1 MATILTAESY
11 INNELQRY
19 NKQGYVEQVPP
30 LVRTCY
36 DWYRGFVDSFH
47 KYYIKTGTTT
57 FTNLEKLPLYMAKK
71 TGEDW
76 ANHLINEKCDII
88 IPQKELLDDILDKT
102 KSWTKLNRAIEQS
115 FCLGYGF
122 MVQGVK
128 NLEID
133 EEGAVV
139 GNKDAYIT
147 NDYVSAIMCRPLT
160 YVDRE
165 VEDIAFIFENTKY
178 INVILHIRDT
188 RRTIKIDDKTEINN
202 ENYNNYDIV
211 NIKVRNSGDFGVE
224 ERFTFHTKSPIKL
237 FQPIQ
242 PNICN
247 NADLDNPLSVSVYA
261 NAISTLMAI
270 DNAYDS
276 LNNEIQLGRKRV
288 VADVDQYTEVDE
300 KGNKVNTFDPNDAL
314 IYSIPA
320 RDTGVG
326 EGQKQLLED
335 ISGQLRINDIVAA
348 LNQQLSIYSSKVGLG
363 ENYYRFSDM
372 QKGVTTATQ
381 VISENSTLYKTMRKH
396 EILLEQS
403 LKDMVLSLVYLNNT
417 FTSNPTINI
426 KGYSDIVVQFD
437 DSIIEDTNAQKT
449 SDRQDVANGVMS
461 KVEYRMKYY
470 GEDEKTA
477 IKNLLKFDVDII
489 TKKAEQLSTL
499 LNDGYITP
507 TAFVK
512 LVYGDYASYI
522 PDYNEAELIA
532 KVEDSVVNNKPMP
545 SPFDEMNLDD
555 EE

>member
-11 INNELQRY
+11 INNELQKY
-19 NKQGYVEQVPP
+19 KKQGYVEQVPP
-30 LVRTCY
+30 LVKTCY
-36 DWYRGFVDSFH
+36 AWYRGFVDSFH

-133 EEGAVV
+133 EDGAVV

-147 NDYVSAIMCRPLT
+147 NDYVPAIMCRPLT

-165 VEDIAFIFENTKY
+165 VEDIAFVFENTKY

-211 NIKVRNSGDFGVE
+211 NIKVRNSGDFGIE

-300 KGNKVNTFDPNDAL
+300 NGNKVNTFDPNDAL

-320 RDTGVG
+320 RDTKVG

-363 ENYYRFSDM
+363 ENYYRFTDM

-426 KGYSDIVVQFD
+426 KGYSDITIQFD

-512 LVYGDYASYI
+512 LVYGDYASFI

-532 KVEDSVVNNKPMP
+532 KVEDSVVNNKPIP

>member
-30 LVRTCY
+30 LVKTCY
-36 DWYRGFVDSFH
+36 AWYRGFVDSFH

-128 NLEID
+128 NLEIN

-147 NDYVSAIMCRPLT
+147 NDYVPAIMCRPLT

-165 VEDIAFIFENTKY
+165 VEDIAFVFENTKY

-188 RRTIKIDDKTEINN
+188 RKTIKIDDKTEINN

-320 RDTGVG
+320 RDTKVG

-335 ISGQLRINDIVAA
+335 ISGQLRVNDIVAA

-417 FTSNPTINI
+417 FTSNPTINVT
-426 KGYSDIVVQFD
+426 KYSDITIQFD

-461 KVEYRMKYY
+461 KVEYRMKYF

-512 LVYGDYASYI
+512 LVYGDYASFI

-532 KVEDSVVNNKPMP
+532 KVEDSVVNNKPIP
-545 SPFDEMNLDD
+545 SPFDEMNLND

>member
-30 LVRTCY
+30 LVKTCY
-36 DWYRGFVDSFH
+36 AWYRGFVDSFH

-102 KSWTKLNRAIEQS
+102 KSWTKLNRGIEQS

-133 EEGAVV
+133 EEGTIV

-147 NDYVSAIMCRPLT
+147 NDYVPAIMCRPLT

-165 VEDIAFIFENTKY
+165 VEDIAFVFENTKY

-188 RRTIKIDDKTEINN
+188 RKTIKIDDKTEINN

-211 NIKVRNSGDFGVE
+211 NIKVRNSGDFGIE

-300 KGNKVNTFDPNDAL
+300 NGNKVNTFDPNDAL

-320 RDTGVG
+320 RDTKVG

-372 QKGVTTATQ
+372 QKGVVTATQ

-426 KGYSDIVVQFD
+426 NGYRDIAIQFD

-461 KVEYRMKYY
+461 KVEYRMKYF

-512 LVYGDYASYI
+512 LVYGDYASFI
-522 PDYNEAELIA
+522 PDYNEDELIA
-532 KVEDSVVNNKPMP
+532 KVEDSVVNNKPIP

>member
-11 INNELQRY
+11 INNELQKY
-19 NKQGYVEQVPP
+19 KKQGYVEQVPP
-30 LVRTCY
+30 LVKTCY
-36 DWYRGFVDSFH
+36 AWYRGFVDSFH

-133 EEGAVV
+133 EDGAVV

-147 NDYVSAIMCRPLT
+147 NDYVPAIMCRPLT

-165 VEDIAFIFENTKY
+165 VEDIAFVFENTKY

-211 NIKVRNSGDFGVE
+211 NIKVRNSGDFGIE

-300 KGNKVNTFDPNDAL
+300 NGNKVNTFDPNDAL

-320 RDTGVG
+320 RDTKVG

-363 ENYYRFSDM
+363 ENYYRFIDM

-426 KGYSDIVVQFD
+426 KGYSDITIQFD

-512 LVYGDYASYI
+512 LVYGDYASFI

-532 KVEDSVVNNKPMP
+532 KVEDSVVNNKPIP

>member
-19 NKQGYVEQVPP
+19 KKQGYVEQVPP
-30 LVRTCY
+30 LVQTCY
-36 DWYRGFVDSFH
+36 AWYRGFVDSFH

-122 MVQGVK
+122 MVQGIK

-133 EEGAVV
+133 EEGTIV

-147 NDYVSAIMCRPLT
+147 NDYVPAIMCRPLT

-165 VEDIAFIFENTKY
+165 VEDIAFVFENTKY

-188 RRTIKIDDKTEINN
+188 RKTIKIDDKTEINN

-211 NIKVRNSGDFGVE
+211 NIKVRNSGDYGIE

-320 RDTGVG
+320 RDTKVG

-426 KGYSDIVVQFD
+426 KGYSDITIQFD

-532 KVEDSVVNNKPMP
+532 KVEDSVINNKPIP

>member
-30 LVRTCY
+30 LVQTCY
-36 DWYRGFVDSFH
+36 AWYRGFVDSFH
-47 KYYIKTGTTT
+47 KYYIKTGATT

-133 EEGAVV
+133 EEGTIV

-147 NDYVSAIMCRPLT
+147 NDYVPAIMCRPLT

-165 VEDIAFIFENTKY
+165 VEDIAFVFENTKY

-188 RRTIKIDDKTEINN
+188 RKTIKIDDKTEINN

-211 NIKVRNSGDFGVE
+211 NIKVRNSGDYGIE

-247 NADLDNPLSVSVYA
+247 NADLDSPLSVSVYA

-320 RDTGVG
+320 REAKVG

-449 SDRQDVANGVMS
+449 SDRQDVENGVMS

-532 KVEDSVVNNKPMP
+532 KVEDSVVNNKPIP

>member
-11 INNELQRY
+11 INKELQRY
-19 NKQGYVEQVPP
+19 KKQGYVEQVPP

-76 ANHLINEKCDII
+76 ANHLINEKCDIV

-133 EEGAVV
+133 EEGTIV

-147 NDYVSAIMCRPLT
+147 NDYVPAIMCRPLT

-165 VEDIAFIFENTKY
+165 VEDIAFVFENTKY

-188 RRTIKIDDKTEINN
+188 RKTIKIDDKTEINN

-211 NIKVRNSGDFGVE
+211 NIKVRNSGDFGIE

-320 RDTGVG
+320 RDTKVG

-426 KGYSDIVVQFD
+426 KGYGDIVVQFD

-461 KVEYRMKYY
+461 KVEYRMKYF

-499 LNDGYITP
+499 LNDGYITS

-512 LVYGDYASYI
+512 LVYGDYASFI

-532 KVEDSVVNNKPMP
+532 KVEDSVVNNKPIP

>member
-30 LVRTCY
+30 LVQTCY
-36 DWYRGFVDSFH
+36 AWYRGFVDSFH

-133 EEGAVV
+133 EDGAVV

-147 NDYVSAIMCRPLT
+147 NDYVPAIMCRPLT

-165 VEDIAFIFENTKY
+165 VEDIAFVFENTKY

-211 NIKVRNSGDFGVE
+211 NIKVRNSGDFGIE

-242 PNICN
+242 PNVCN

-300 KGNKVNTFDPNDAL
+300 NGNKVNTFDPNDAL

-320 RDTGVG
+320 RDTKVG

-426 KGYSDIVVQFD
+426 NGYGDITIQFD

-449 SDRQDVANGVMS
+449 SDRQDVENGVMS
-461 KVEYRMKYY
+461 KVEYRMKYF
-470 GEDEKTA
+470 GEDEQTA

-532 KVEDSVVNNKPMP
+532 KVEDSVVNNKPIP
-545 SPFDEMNLDD
+545 SPFDEINLDD

>member
-1 MATILTAESY
+1 MATVLSAESY

-19 NKQGYVEQVPP
+19 KKQGFVEQVPP

-57 FTNLEKLPLYMAKK
+57 FTNLKKLPLYMAKK

-102 KSWTKLNRAIEQS
+102 KSWTKLNRGIEQS

-133 EEGAVV
+133 EEGVIV

-147 NDYVSAIMCRPLT
+147 NDYIPAIMCRPLT

-165 VEDIAFIFENTKY
+165 VEDIAFVFENTKY
-178 INVILHIRDT
+178 INVVLHIRDT
-188 RRTIKIDDKTEINN
+188 RKTIKIDDETEIIN

-211 NIKVRNSGDFGVE
+211 NIKVRNGGDFGIE

-247 NADLDNPLSVSVYA
+247 NADLDSPLSISVYA

-288 VADVDQYTEVDE
+288 IADVDQYTEVDA
-300 KGNKVNTFDPNDAL
+300 KGNKVSTFDPNDAL

-320 RDTGVG
+320 RETKVG

-335 ISGQLRINDIVAA
+335 ISGQLRINDIVTA
-348 LNQQLSIYSSKVGLG
+348 LNQQLSVYSSKVGLG

-461 KVEYRMKYY
+461 KVEYRMKYF
-470 GEDEKTA
+470 GEDENTA

-532 KVEDSVVNNKPMP
+532 KVEDSVVNNKPIP
-545 SPFDEMNLDD
+545 SPFDEINLED

>member
-30 LVRTCY
+30 LVNTCY
-36 DWYRGFVDSFH
+36 AWYRGFVDSFH

-102 KSWTKLNRAIEQS
+102 KSWTKLNRGIEQS

-133 EEGAVV
+133 EEGVVV

-147 NDYVSAIMCRPLT
+147 NDYVPAIMCRPLT

-165 VEDIAFIFENTKY
+165 VEDIAFVFENTKY

-188 RRTIKIDDKTEINN
+188 RKTIKIDDKTEINN

-211 NIKVRNSGDFGVE
+211 NIKVRNSGDFGIE

-247 NADLDNPLSVSVYA
+247 NADLDNPLSISVYA

-320 RDTGVG
+320 RDTKVG

-426 KGYSDIVVQFD
+426 KGYSDITIQFD

-449 SDRQDVANGVMS
+449 SDRQDVENGVMS

-512 LVYGDYASYI
+512 LVYGDYASFI

-532 KVEDSVVNNKPMP
+532 KVEDSVVNNKPIP

>member
-1 MATILTAESY
+1 MATILTVESY
-11 INNELQRY
+11 INNELQKY

-76 ANHLINEKCDII
+76 ANHLINEKCDIVI
-88 IPQKELLDDILDKT
+88 TQKELLDDILDKT
-102 KSWTKLNRAIEQS
+102 KSWTKLNRGIEQS

-133 EEGAVV
+133 EEGVIV

-147 NDYVSAIMCRPLT
+147 NDYIPAIMCRPLT

-165 VEDIAFIFENTKY
+165 VEDIAFVFENTKY
-178 INVILHIRDT
+178 INVVLHIRDT
-188 RRTIKIDDKTEINN
+188 RKTIKIDDETEIIN

-211 NIKVRNSGDFGVE
+211 NIKVRNGGDFGIE

-247 NADLDNPLSVSVYA
+247 NADLDSPLSVSVYA

-288 VADVDQYTEVDE
+288 IADVDQYTEVDA
-300 KGNKVNTFDPNDAL
+300 KGNKVSTFDPNDAL

-320 RDTGVG
+320 RETKVG

-335 ISGQLRINDIVAA
+335 ISGQLRINDIVTA
-348 LNQQLSIYSSKVGLG
+348 LNQQLSVYSSKVGLG

-372 QKGVTTATQ
+372 QKGVITATQ

-461 KVEYRMKYY
+461 KVEYRMKYF
-470 GEDEKTA
+470 GEDENTA

-532 KVEDSVVNNKPMP
+532 KVEDSVVNNKPIP
-545 SPFDEMNLDD
+545 SPFDEINLED

>member
-19 NKQGYVEQVPP
+19 KKQGYVEQVPP

-36 DWYRGFVDSFH
+36 EWYRGFVDSFH

-102 KSWTKLNRAIEQS
+102 KSWTKLNRAVEQS

-133 EEGAVV
+133 DNGIIV
-139 GNKDAYIT
+139 GNKEAYIT
-147 NDYVSAIMCRPLT
+147 NDYVPAIMCRPLT

-165 VEDIAFIFENTKY
+165 VEDIAFVFENTKY
-178 INVILHIRDT
+178 INVILHIKDSRK
-188 RRTIKIDDKTEINN
+188 TIKLKDETEINN

-288 VADVDQYTEVDE
+288 IADVDQYTEVDD

-320 RDTGVG
+320 RESKVG

-348 LNQQLSIYSSKVGLG
+348 LNQQLNIYSSKVGLG

-417 FTSNPTINI
+417 FTPNPTINI
-426 KGYSDIVVQFD
+426 KGYSDIVIQFD

-461 KVEYRMKYY
+461 KVEYRMKYF

-477 IKNLLKFDVDII
+477 VKNLLKFDVDII

-532 KVEDSVVNNKPMP
+532 KVEDSVVNNKPIP